1 MRAREK
7 NGRKGDLAVTSF
19 SRKQTSFLPRDHTSA
34 SQKHRGDVSVMF
46 MQDNTEIRPG
56 GI

>member
-1 MRAREK
+1 MKK